1 MKTKLGL
8 IGLLMIFNI
17 FIVNGQTLSK
27 EVRNDFCINAKYN
40 YFYGTNSF
48 FGLMNL
54 TLKRIGISDPSKMDE
69 AVKNICNNESLQNS
83 FFESVHN
90 VSRGLDKQ
98 QYLSMGMK
106 YSNVEK
112 LTDYIISKNNLK
124 KQIDLP
130 KNPVFED
137 DLVNE
142 SNKIDKKQLL
152 QSLYPKTVLIN
163 DSTVSRSELYE
174 GFGGS
179 KSIEVEYKT
188 TVVKEYSYADEKNDE
203 DRLKIILFSKS
214 ENKKSYF
221 DIVIMVEEEK
231 NGKEVIIRT
240 VENWDIKKRRL
251 YIDKS
256 KENIKGFTTIKENG
270 KTYFVIN
277 YIDENNINKSDYYTI
292 DLKLVKTLKKNEYV
306 GSNGNQD
313 NEIIKLIS
321 NEDSKKTFL
330 PNKLTNSKQLFNFPN
345 FKYRMINL
353 VGSTNYDFIEKI
365 CVNEVNIT
373 NDSNYLTLS
382 GFREKGF
389 NTKNKDNYIV
399 AIDPTTQKL
408 FVGIRKENKIVLYGE
423 EKVFPNEIYQ
433 WKLIEENIK

>member
-27 EVRNDFCINAKYN
+27 EVRNDFCTNAKYN

-48 FGLMNL
+48 YGLMNL
-54 TLKRIGISDPSKMDE
+54 TLKKIGISDLYKMDE

-112 LTDYIISKNNLK
+112 LINYIISKNNLK

-142 SNKIDKKQLL
+142 SNIINKKELL
-152 QSLYPKTVLIN
+152 QSIYPKSILLN
-163 DSTVSRSELYE
+163 DSTVLRKEI
-174 GFGGS
+174 FDVIGGGD
-179 KSIEVEYKT
+179 KEIEFKT
-188 TVVKEYSYADEKNDE
+188 TIAKEYSYIDEKKDE
-203 DRLKIILFSKS
+203 SRVKIILYSTNEKGTTF
-214 ENKKSYF
+214 F
-221 DIVIMVEEEK
+221 DILIMTEIEEK
-231 NGKEVIIRT
+231 ETKKYKS
-240 VENWDIKKRRL
+240 VENMSFLHRRL
-251 YIDKS
+251 HLDKS
-256 KENIKGFTTIKENG
+256 KRNINGFRTVKENG
-270 KTYFVIN
+270 RTFFVIN
-277 YIDENNINKSDYYTI
+277 YTDGNNKGKSDYYTI
-292 DLKLVKTLKKNEYV
+292 DLKLVKTLVKNEYV
-306 GSNGNQD
+306 QGVGNQD
-313 NEIIKLIS
+313 DEIVKLIS
-321 NEDSKKTFL
+321 NEDLKKTFL
-330 PNKLTNSKQLFNFPN
+330 QKKLTDSKQLFNVPN

-353 VGSTNYDFIEKI
+353 VGNANYDFIEKI
-365 CVNEVNIT
+365 CINEVNIT

-382 GFREKGF
+382 GFKEKGF
-389 NTKNKDNYIV
+389 NTKNKDNYII
-399 AIDPTTQKL
+399 AIDPTTQIL
-408 FVGIRKENKIVLYGE
+408 FVGIRKDNKVVLYGE
-423 EKVFPNEIYQ
+423 EKVFPDEIYQ